1 MSKKYDLAVRGLD
14 VKVVP
19 KYVCGPWHSVMYGV
33 YTSGEVLLGLFM
45 SYSEVLDYA
54 LREGHRVRNMT
65 DVLLG
70 AADEYRISRQ
80 VDRMLLEMAFSNDT
94 RQLGWKT

>member
-1 MSKKYDLAVRGLD
+1 MSEKYELAIRGLD

-19 KYVCGPWHSVMYGV
+19 KYVFGPWHSMMYGV

-70 AADEYRISRQ
+70 AADECRISRQ
-80 VDRMLLEMAFSNDT
+80 FDRMLLEMAFPIVK
-94 RQLGWKT
+94 RQLEWKT